1 MPKKL
6 ITSTIVEETDRNMFM
21 VTHFPTA
28 YMKVENGIYNTMD
41 KFCKDYRGGYWDFV
55 ELSNGG
61 GYMSLETEAPDGMQV
76 SCDNY
81 YRGVMTLDAASITA
95 NLYAINKAVWDD
107 PDNEALVNQYY
118 FLRDFALEHKERD
131 KILGAID

>member
-28 YMKVENGIYNTMD
+28 YMKVENGVYTTMD
-41 KFCKDYRGGYWDFV
+41 GICKDYRGGYWQFV

-61 GYMSLETEAPDGMQV
+61 GYMMLDTELKTPMKV
-76 SCDNY
+76 SCSNY
-81 YRGVMTLDAASITA
+81 YTGILSQDAASIVA